1 MTKKEFKYLVNI
13 VTLLI
18 AVLIYLGIRCLP
30 FARLACPTE
39 QNTIALKPGSFVY
52 VTKAIDGDT
61 VKLATGEHV
70 RLIGIDTPESRYN
83 AKLER
88 DSARSRRDINVILGM
103 GKEASRFTRQ
113 LVECKKV
120 RLEFDAQKRDKYGR
134 LLAYLYLEDGTF
146 VNARIIEEGYAQ
158 LMTIPP
164 NVKHAD
170 TFLKLEQDARKN
182 GRGLWKESSGK
193 ELF

>member
-1 MTKKEFKYLVNI
+1 M
-13 VTLLI
+13 
-18 AVLIYLGIRCLP
+18 
-30 FARLACPTE
+30 
-39 QNTIALKPGSFVY
+39 
-52 VTKAIDGDT
+52 DGDT
-61 VKLATGEHV
+61 VKLSGGEHV

-83 AKLER
+83 PKLER
-88 DSARSRRDINVILGM
+88 DSARSRKDTDAILKM
-103 GKEASRFTRQ
+103 GKEASAFTRR
-113 LVECKKV
+113 LVEGRKV